1 MKQISSPKTGYLN
14 LITDVEGL
22 LVGQAEDPI
31 AKTGVTVL
39 TCPSLWTAAVD
50 IRGGGPGGRESAV
63 LDPENLVGGVHAIV
77 LTGGSVFGL
86 AAADAVTVALSNA
99 GKGLDLNSNHNPV
112 PIIPAAVLYD
122 LANGGKKDW
131 GERPPYYQLGK
142 SALQQTSS
150 SFSLGKAGAGYGA
163 MAGTV
168 RGGLGSAS
176 LDLGDGLVVGALV
189 AANPVGS
196 PYMADNQSFW
206 AWPFE
211 IEQEF
216 GGHRPDIRL
225 MHYNDPFPD
234 TSRIFNTSRL
244 KGGANTMLAVVAT
257 TAELDRNQTKRL
269 AIMAQDGFARAVRPV
284 HTPFDGDTLFA
295 LSSGAVSI
303 GQGNDANIQ
312 LARIGSAAA
321 DCVTRAIARA
331 VYCANK

>member
-1 MKQISSPKTGYLN
+1 MKQTFSPKTGNLN
-14 LITDVEGL
+14 LITDVGGL

-31 AKTGVTVL
+31 AETGVTVL

-50 IRGGGPGGRESAV
+50 IRGGGPGGRETAV

-86 AAADAVTVALSNA
+86 AAADAVTVALSQE
-99 GKGLDLNSNHNPV
+99 GKGLNINSCHNPV
-112 PIIPAAVLYD
+112 PIIPTAVLYD

-131 GERPPYYQLGK
+131 GNTPPYYQLGK
-142 SALQQTSS
+142 TALQKADI
-150 SFSLGKAGAGYGA
+150 SFDLGRAGAGYGA
-163 MAGTV
+163 LAGHV
-168 RGGLGSAS
+168 RGGIGSAS
-176 LDLGDGLVVGALV
+176 LDLGDGIIVGALV

-196 PYMADNQSFW
+196 PYMDDNRHFW

-211 IEQEF
+211 IGQEF
-216 GGHRPDIRL
+216 GGEKPDIRQVS
-225 MHYNDPFPD
+225 YNDPFPD
-234 TSRIFNTSRL
+234 IERLSENFRL

-303 GQGNDANIQ
+303 TEGKIANLE

-331 VYCANK
+331 VYYANK